1 MRVSDMRAPP
11 AILSYLV
18 PLLQPLSK
26 QRPNRRSSSPASR
39 GPCAQP
45 PHPEDEAPHRPS
57 VRLPRV
63 HASPILICWRASSP
77 PCTATIP
84 QRSKRRLASAPPP
97 LLGGRRACIAT
108 VCSHRP
114 LRMEHRIGP
123 VRGHAQ
129 EPCSLVC
136 SSMLGSPRAHQ
147 LHGQS
152 LSPSHVIGIFPR
164 WDDFAARDSK
174 PNTSKSRLILSGGGA
189 LGRARCGTR

>member
-1 MRVSDMRAPP
+1 MRASDMRAPP
-11 AILSYLV
+11 AILSYSV

-97 LLGGRRACIAT
+97 APWRPQSLHC
-108 VCSHRP
+108 HRVQPPP
-114 LRMEHRIGP
+114 LEDGASY
-123 VRGHAQ
+123 G
-129 EPCSLVC
+129 
-136 SSMLGSPRAHQ
+136 PRAW
-147 LHGQS
+147 
-152 LSPSHVIGIFPR
+152 PCP
-164 WDDFAARDSK
+164 
-174 PNTSKSRLILSGGGA
+174 GA
-189 LGRARCGTR
+189 LFARVLLHARFSSRAPTPWSISLTIACDRNISQVG